1 MDPRRFRGRAP
12 GLSSGQWR
20 SRTCFSAL
28 LEPRALCSERNLVSW
43 GDWLVVRCVSGAAAL
58 FLAGSIASAEP
69 YQLNGGRWDGT
80 RVTGAIDFFDEQAI
94 GDCLAGES
102 VTFSNDQIAAMI
114 EPSGTCQV
122 GEPSEAGSGADFGLT
137 CTGGQ
142 IVSGDVQVEASAEK
156 IEINAEVEFPL
167 DDGSTLDGYILLS
180 MERTGVCSPS

>member
-1 MDPRRFRGRAP
+1 M
-12 GLSSGQWR
+12 
-20 SRTCFSAL
+20 
-28 LEPRALCSERNLVSW
+28 
-43 GDWLVVRCVSGAAAL
+43 VRYVSGAAAL

-69 YQLNGGRWDGT
+69 YQLNGGKWEGT

-94 GDCLAGES
+94 SDCLAGES

-114 EPSGTCQV
+114 EPSGTCEV
-122 GEPSEAGSGADFGLT
+122 GEPSSGTSGADFGLT

-142 IVSGDVQVEASAEK
+142 IVSADVQVEASAEK

-180 MERTGVCSPS
+180 LEHKGVCSPG